1 MALAKIGVLVAATGA
16 AHFIVPDVFKQ
27 ITAPYFPEDTAQW
40 VQRNGA
46 TELGLGF
53 ALVLKPTRK
62 LGFLGLLGYLGFL
75 GSRIAASRS
84 IVR

>member
-27 ITAPYFPEDTAQW
+27 LTAPYFPEDTAQW

-46 TELGLGF
+46 TELGLGL
-53 ALVLKPTRK
+53 ALIVKPTRR

-75 GSRIAASRS
+75 GSRVAARS
-84 IVR
+84 AVR

>member
-27 ITAPYFPEDTAQW
+27 LIAAYFPEDTAQW

-46 TELGLGF
+46 TELGLGL
-53 ALVLKPTRK
+53 ALIVKPTRK
-62 LGFLGLLGYLGFL
+62 LGLIGLLGYLGFL
-75 GSRIAASRS
+75 GSRVAARGA
-84 IVR
+84 VG